1 MGNYDKNYYD
11 KLEARVEKI
20 EQRQSDILQ
29 EISAFKP
36 ILETLNKNV
45 EKLGENQVDKE
56 RICKLENEVEELKN
70 KDADKW
76 NKAVWV
82 VISGLLTAFVAYL
95 IGKK

>member
-11 KLEARVEKI
+11 KLEARVERI
-20 EQRQSDILQ
+20 EQQQLDILQ
-29 EISAFKP
+29 EIAGFKP
-36 ILETLNKNV
+36 LLETLNKNV

-70 KDADKW
+70 KDAEKW

>member
-1 MGNYDKNYYD
+1 MSNYDKEYYN
-11 KLEARVEKI
+11 KLEARVERI
-20 EQRQSDILQ
+20 EQQQLNILQ
-29 EISAFKP
+29 EIAGFKP
-36 ILETLNKNV
+36 LLETLNKNV

-70 KDADKW
+70 KDGEKW

>member
-11 KLEARVEKI
+11 KLEARVERI
-20 EQRQSDILQ
+20 EQQQLDILQ
-29 EISAFKP
+29 EIAGFKP
-36 ILETLNKNV
+36 LLETLNKNV

-56 RICKLENEVEELKN
+56 RICKLENEVEELKS
-70 KDADKW
+70 KDAEKW

-95 IGKK
+95 IGKR

>member
-1 MGNYDKNYYD
+1 MSNYDKTYYD
-11 KLEARVEKI
+11 KLEARVERI
-20 EQRQSDILQ
+20 EQQQLDILQ
-29 EISAFKP
+29 EIAGFKP
-36 ILETLNKNV
+36 LLETLNKNV

-56 RICKLENEVEELKN
+56 RICKLENEVDELKK

>member
-1 MGNYDKNYYD
+1 MSNYDKEYYN

-29 EISAFKP
+29 EIAGFKP
-36 ILETLNKNV
+36 LLETLNKNV

-56 RICKLENEVEELKN
+56 RICKLENEVDELKK

-95 IGKK
+95 IGKR

>member
-11 KLEARVEKI
+11 KLEARVERI
-20 EQRQSDILQ
+20 EQQQLDILQ
-29 EISAFKP
+29 EIAGFKP
-36 ILETLNKNV
+36 LLETLNKNV

-70 KDADKW
+70 KDAEKW

-95 IGKK
+95 IGKR

>member
-1 MGNYDKNYYD
+1 MGNYDKEYYD
-11 KLEARVEKI
+11 KLEARVERI
-20 EQRQSDILQ
+20 EQQQLDILQ
-29 EISAFKP
+29 EIAGFKP
-36 ILETLNKNV
+36 LLETLNKNV

-70 KDADKW
+70 KDAEKW